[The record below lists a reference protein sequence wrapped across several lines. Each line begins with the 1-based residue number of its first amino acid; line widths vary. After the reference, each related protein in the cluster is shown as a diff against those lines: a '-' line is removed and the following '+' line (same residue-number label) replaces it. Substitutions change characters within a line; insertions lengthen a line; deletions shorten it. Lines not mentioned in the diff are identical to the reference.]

1 MKIYNIE
8 EGYGSRELGF
18 NLILDFLRYIGASYQ
33 FMFFIMAVVMQILVY
48 NIIKRYNY
56 SVWISVFIYYCISP
70 FYIATFNGM
79 RQYLAIAVFI
89 VALKYIE
96 QKKIF
101 KYIMLVSSLIT
112 VLGLA
117 FVVGILY
124 HYFQGQLMG
133 ELKKEAVYISR
144 GVESTGT
151 DYLKKLNDEDSRITY
166 VDESGK
172 VIYDNEANVE
182 SMDNHGHRKEIREAE
197 INGEGADERMSSTL
211 SEKTMY
217 YAVRLENGNVLRVS
231 SNQASVWM
239 LLLQLLPPFAAV
251 LILMLLLSG
260 VFASRL
266 SGKVVEPLNGLDLE
280 HPDENDAYDEVQPL
294 LSKIGRQSR
303 QIRLQLEAARRQQKE
318 FSIITENMQEG
329 LLVIDRYTM
338 VLSVNSSVGKLLKV
352 KEIKTGESV
361 YLLNRSEEFRGVV
374 GQVLEGKHEN
384 KILRLDGSEIQV
396 IANPVTR
403 ENKTEGAVI
412 LLVDVTEKVER
423 EQLRREFS
431 ANVSHELKTPLT
443 SISGF
448 AEIMQDGFVKDE
460 DVKVFAGRIYKEA
473 QRLIRLVGDVIRI
486 SRLDEGGLPYQWEKL
501 DLYSLTHD
509 IFSTLHEAA
518 EKQEVHMYMEGG
530 STVLDTV
537 STIMEEVLYNVCDN
551 AVKYNRRGGEVF
563 VRLKDGED
571 AVRVNVRDTGIGI
584 PKEDQERIFE
594 RFYRVDKSH
603 SKEIGGTG
611 LGLSIVKHGVKTLN
625 GRLWLNSEP
634 GQGTEIIMEFPKH
647 HMEEEAAE

>member
-1 MKIYNIE
+1 M
-8 EGYGSRELGF
+8 S
-18 NLILDFLRYIGASYQ
+18 
-33 FMFFIMAVVMQILVY
+33 
-48 NIIKRYNY
+48 
-56 SVWISVFIYYCISP
+56 
-70 FYIATFNGM
+70 
-79 RQYLAIAVFI
+79 
-89 VALKYIE
+89 
-96 QKKIF
+96 KKIF

-112 VLGLA
+112 ILGLT

-124 HYFQGQLMG
+124 HYFQGQLMS

-144 GVESTGT
+144 GVESAGT
-151 DYLKKLNDEDSRITY
+151 DYLQQLNDENSRITY

-239 LLLQLLPPFAAV
+239 LLLQLLPPFVAV

-266 SGKVVEPLNGLDLE
+266 SGKVVEPLNELDLE
-280 HPDENDAYDEVQPL
+280 HPEENDAYDEVQPL
-294 LSKIGRQSR
+294 LSKIGRQNR

-338 VLSVNSSVGKLLKV
+338 VLSVNSSVGRLLKV
-352 KEIKTGESV
+352 KEVKTGESV
-361 YLLNRSEEFRGVV
+361 YLLNRSEEFRDVV
-374 GQVLEGKHEN
+374 GQVLDGKHED
-384 KILRLDGSEIQV
+384 KVLRLDGSDIQV

-537 STIMEEVLYNVCDN
+537 PMIMEEVLYNVCDN
-551 AVKYNRRGGEVF
+551 AVKYNHRGGEVF
-563 VRLKDGED
+563 VKLKDEGD

-584 PKEDQERIFE
+584 PKEDQKRIFE

-647 HMEEEAAE
+647 HMEKEAAE

>member
-1 MKIYNIE
+1 
-8 EGYGSRELGF
+8 
-18 NLILDFLRYIGASYQ
+18 
-33 FMFFIMAVVMQILVY
+33 
-48 NIIKRYNY
+48 
-56 SVWISVFIYYCISP
+56 
-70 FYIATFNGM
+70 
-79 RQYLAIAVFI
+79 
-89 VALKYIE
+89 
-96 QKKIF
+96 
-101 KYIMLVSSLIT
+101 MLVSSLIT

-239 LLLQLLPPFAAV
+239 LLLQLLPPFVAV

-280 HPDENDAYDEVQPL
+280 HPEENDAYDEVQPL

-338 VLSVNSSVGKLLKV
+338 VLSVNSSVGRLLKV

-361 YLLNRSEEFRGVV
+361 YLLNRSEEFRDVV
-374 GQVLEGKHEN
+374 CQVLDGKHED
-384 KILRLDGSEIQV
+384 KVLRLDGSEIQV

-537 STIMEEVLYNVCDN
+537 PTIMEEVLYNVCDN

-647 HMEEEAAE
+647 HMEKEAAE

>member
-1 MKIYNIE
+1 M
-8 EGYGSRELGF
+8 S
-18 NLILDFLRYIGASYQ
+18 
-33 FMFFIMAVVMQILVY
+33 
-48 NIIKRYNY
+48 
-56 SVWISVFIYYCISP
+56 
-70 FYIATFNGM
+70 
-79 RQYLAIAVFI
+79 
-89 VALKYIE
+89 
-96 QKKIF
+96 KKIF

-144 GVESTGT
+144 GVESAGT
-151 DYLKKLNDEDSRITY
+151 DYLKKLNDEESRITY

-172 VIYDNEANVE
+172 VIYDNEADVE

-239 LLLQLLPPFAAV
+239 LLLQLLPSFVAV

-280 HPDENDAYDEVQPL
+280 HPDENDVYDEVQPL

-338 VLSVNSSVGKLLKV
+338 VLSVNSSVGRLLKV
-352 KEIKTGESV
+352 KEVKTGESV
-361 YLLNRSEEFRGVV
+361 YLLNRSEEFRDVV
-374 GQVLEGKHEN
+374 CQVLDGKHED
-384 KILRLDGSEIQV
+384 KVLRLDGSEIQV

-486 SRLDEGGLPYQWEKL
+486 SRLDEGGLPYQWEKR
-501 DLYSLTHD
+501 DIYSLTHD

-537 STIMEEVLYNVCDN
+537 PTIMEEVLYNVCDN

-603 SKEIGGTG
+603 SREIGGTG

-647 HMEEEAAE
+647 HMEKEAAE

>member
-1 MKIYNIE
+1 M
-8 EGYGSRELGF
+8 S
-18 NLILDFLRYIGASYQ
+18 
-33 FMFFIMAVVMQILVY
+33 
-48 NIIKRYNY
+48 
-56 SVWISVFIYYCISP
+56 
-70 FYIATFNGM
+70 
-79 RQYLAIAVFI
+79 
-89 VALKYIE
+89 
-96 QKKIF
+96 KKIF

-124 HYFQGQLMG
+124 HYFQGQLMD

-144 GVESTGT
+144 GVESAGT
-151 DYLKKLNDEDSRITY
+151 DYLQQLNDEDSRITY

-280 HPDENDAYDEVQPL
+280 HPEENDAYDEVQPL
-294 LSKIGRQSR
+294 LSKISRQSR

-338 VLSVNSSVGKLLKV
+338 VLSVNSSVGRLLKV

-361 YLLNRSEEFRGVV
+361 YLLNRSEEFRDVV
-374 GQVLEGKHEN
+374 GQVLEGKHED
-384 KILRLDGSEIQV
+384 KVLRLDGSDIQV

-486 SRLDEGGLPYQWEKL
+486 SRLDEGGVPYQWEEL
-501 DLYSLTHD
+501 DLYSMVHD

-518 EKQEVHMYMEGG
+518 RKQEVHMYMEGG
-530 STVLDTV
+530 STMLDTV
-537 STIMEEVLYNVCDN
+537 PTIMEEVLYNVCDN
-551 AVKYNRRGGEVF
+551 AIKYNHRGGEVF
-563 VRLKDGED
+563 VQLKDEGD
-571 AVRVNVRDTGIGI
+571 VVRINVRDTGIGI

-647 HMEEEAAE
+647 HMEKEAAE